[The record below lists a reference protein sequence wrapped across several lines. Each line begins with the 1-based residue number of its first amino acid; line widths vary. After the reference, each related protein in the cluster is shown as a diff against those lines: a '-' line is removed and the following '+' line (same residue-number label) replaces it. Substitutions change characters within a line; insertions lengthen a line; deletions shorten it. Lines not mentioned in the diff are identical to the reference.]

1 VARKQKQNK
10 SQNKESD
17 SQYVLK
23 LIMYLIVGS
32 FWLKVTTAG
41 GLQIPLPIG
50 FILGLFFASHER
62 FRIDRKIEYAVL
74 LVAMLVG
81 FWLPIGLFIST

>member
-32 FWLKVTTAG
+32 LWLKVTTAG